1 EPWLGRFYYRVMEGE
16 RTWLT
21 PVLGPVERACYRIS
35 GVDPR
40 VEQSWKQYAWALL
53 AFNLAGFVLLFA
65 ILLLQGALPLNPQQ
79 LPGMEWSLAF
89 NTTMSFITNTNWQ
102 AYSGEASLSY

>member
-1 EPWLGRFYYRVMEGE
+1 
-16 RTWLT
+16 
-21 PVLGPVERACYRIS
+21 ACYRIS

-53 AFNLAGFVLLFA
+53 ASNLTGFVLLFA

-89 NTTMSFITNTNWQ
+89 NTPMSFITNTNWQ
-102 AYSGEASLSY
+102 AYSGEASLSYLNQMVGLTVQN